1 MKLQPLDEVPIISM
15 ADAADYMDKQETKKR
30 GRPKL
35 TEEQKAEREYAPKDK
50 LAIESANHAREAS
63 ASRAKRVLATR
74 DIFDAAVAKY
84 GCPIEAMAEIGFDK
98 NQPTEIRLS
107 ALKEFASYGHSK
119 LKTIEHTGA
128 NGEPLE
134 FKMNIVN
141 NILQLVDSEYDTS
154 KVIDAIP
161 VK

>member
-1 MKLQPLDEVPIISM
+1 MKPQPFDDVPTINM
-15 ADAADYMDKQETKKR
+15 ADAADFIEKKKR

-35 TEEQKAEREYAPKDK
+35 TAEQKAQRTHAAKDK
-50 LAIESANHAREAS
+50 LAIESANKQREVS

-84 GCPIEAMAEIGFDK
+84 GCPIEAMAAIGFNK
-98 NQPTEIRLS
+98 NEPTEIRLS

-134 FKMNIVN
+134 LKMNIVN
-141 NILQLVDSEYDTS
+141 NILQLVDAEYDTS
-154 KVIDAIP
+154 KVIDAANI
-161 VK
+161 K